1 MKVILLTFSLLSSL
15 FLSSQE
21 LSYDGKKQIE
31 KIKKSPK
38 TYEGLSVSKFLDS
51 IPDIK
56 MLRIIPNFPLNSYS
70 TFIFGFTDNKTFSKA
85 EKKDRIT
92 IVVNASNMNNKN
104 FPSYLFK
111 EDIDKYEAKR
121 KYGDLKVVQINQ

>member
-1 MKVILLTFSLLSSL
+1 MKSILLIFSLLSSL

-21 LSYDGKKQIE
+21 LDHDGKKQIE
-31 KIKKSPK
+31 KIKGSPK

-56 MLRIIPNFPLNSYS
+56 MLRIIPNFPLSSSS

-92 IVVNASNMNNKN
+92 IVVNASNLNNKN

-111 EDIDKYEAKR
+111 EDIDKYDAKR